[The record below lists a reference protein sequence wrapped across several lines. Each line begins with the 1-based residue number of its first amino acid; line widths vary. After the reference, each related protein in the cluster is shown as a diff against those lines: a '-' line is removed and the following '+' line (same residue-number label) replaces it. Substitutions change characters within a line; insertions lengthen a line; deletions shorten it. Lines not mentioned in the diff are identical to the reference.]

1 MILGKEDR
9 AQHQQREMDDQVE
22 NSEAEYYNGPCTEE
36 RWIYYAETGHVPVC
50 WVWVTPEIG
59 VLPDI
64 QKESAILVKLRI
76 KSCKLFKTGRG
87 NNGDGCTCG
96 WHQSG
101 HHKDRFPAAVGA
113 SPSVSPWKL

>member
-1 MILGKEDR
+1 MDNKEED
-9 AQHQQREMDDQVE
+9 AKRE
-22 NSEAEYYNGPCTEE
+22 YNEREE

-50 WVWVTPEIG
+50 WAWVTPEIG

-87 NNGDGCTCG
+87 NNGLAPIRASQGSIPYRCRSFTVKSAGDRKG
-96 WHQSG
+96 QSM
-101 HHKDRFPAAVGA
+101 DDFNLEYA
-113 SPSVSPWKL
+113 